1 MSSLALLGGTPVRRK
16 PLATWPVFDTSERAA
31 ILEVLESGNWGG
43 YSPKVAEFERAF
55 ADYHQARFAISASNG
70 TVTLEA
76 ALRAAGIGPGDEVL
90 VPSITFIATATAVLR
105 VGATPVFAD
114 IELATGNLDA
124 ARLKE
129 AITPATRAIVPVHFA
144 GHPADM
150 DAILKIASERD
161 LIVIEDAAHAHGASW
176 NGRMVGSLGHFG
188 SFSFQQSKNITAGE
202 GGALTTNDEDLA
214 AKVRAIANQGR
225 RAGGGWYEH
234 VSLGTN
240 LRLTGWQAAILLC
253 QLARLPAQIEKRAR
267 NARLLSERL
276 RDTGA
281 VLTPAI
287 DPRVAAHGFYLYL
300 LRIDESALP
309 GLSQELFVKA
319 LAAEGIP
326 GASSYPYPIYRN
338 AVFASYPHRILDC
351 PQAERFCRECF
362 WLSHEVLLAE
372 EEGLDDVARAIL
384 KIRDAARTLTAMG
397 AA

>member
-1 MSSLALLGGTPVRRK
+1 
-16 PLATWPVFDTSERAA
+16 
-31 ILEVLESGNWGG
+31 
-43 YSPKVAEFERAF
+43 FEGAF

-90 VPSITFIATATAVLR
+90 VPPITFIATATAVLR

-114 IELATGNLDA
+114 IELATGNLDP

-150 DAILKIASERD
+150 DAILEIAREHG
-161 LIVIEDAAHAHGASW
+161 LIVLEDAAHAHGASW
-176 NGRMVGSLGHFG
+176 KGRMVGSFGHFG
-188 SFSFQQSKNITAGE
+188 SFSFQQSKNMTAGE
-202 GGALTTNDEDLA
+202 GGILITNDEDLA
-214 AKVRAIANQGR
+214 AEARAIANQGR
-225 RAGGGWYEH
+225 RPGGGWYEH

-253 QLARLPAQIEKRAR
+253 QLARLPAQLEKRAR
-267 NARLLSERL
+267 NTRLLADML

-281 VLTPAI
+281 VLPPEV
-287 DPRVAAHGFYLYL
+287 DRRVTSHGYYLYL
-300 LRIDESALP
+300 LRIDEAALP
-309 GLSQELFVKA
+309 SLAKDLFVRA

-326 GASSYPYPIYRN
+326 GVSSYPYPIYEN
-338 AVFASYPHRILDC
+338 AVFASYPHRRLAC
-351 PQAERFCRECF
+351 PQAEKFCRECF
-362 WLSHEVLLAE
+362 WLSHEILLAGE
-372 EEGLDDVARAIL
+372 EDLHDVAQAIM
-384 KIRDAARTLTAMG
+384 KVRDAAGVLRSMG